1 MCLCEGKARGAR
13 CLSPFADAAPTRTD
27 PPPPQL
33 NDRLSLGLHRVWK
46 RMAVKWAS
54 PPPGGAALDVAC
66 GTGDV
71 ARLLAV
77 RVGPGGTVVG
87 LDFAPDM
94 LAAAEA
100 VTRDAHASS
109 YAAPI
114 QWIVGDAASLPFD
127 DASFD
132 SLTIAYGLRNVASP
146 DAALAEAHRVLAPG
160 GRCVV
165 LDFNNAA
172 ASNPIA
178 DALQTAALST
188 FVVPAARAAGLGPE
202 YEYLRPSIQAWWTG
216 GEQEAAA
223 RKAGFASA
231 VYHELA
237 LGLMGCLVA
246 GKAGRR

>member
-1 MCLCEGKARGAR
+1 
-13 CLSPFADAAPTRTD
+13 
-27 PPPPQL
+27 
-33 NDRLSLGLHRVWK
+33 
-46 RMAVKWAS
+46 MAVKWAA

-71 ARLLAV
+71 ARLLAA
-77 RVGPGGTVVG
+77 RVGAGGAVVG
-87 LDFAPDM
+87 LDFAPEM

-100 VTRDAHASS
+100 ATGDTHSS
-109 YAAPI
+109 SAAPI

-127 DASFD
+127 DATFD

-146 DAALAEAHRVLAPG
+146 DTALAEAHRVLAPG

-172 ASNPIA
+172 RSNPIA
-178 DALQTAALST
+178 DALQAAALST
-188 FVVPAARAAGLGPE
+188 FVVPAARTAGMGPE

-216 GEQEAAA
+216 GEQEEAAT
-223 RKAGFASA
+223 RAGFASA

-246 GKAGRR
+246 VKAGRR